1 MGEGEGR
8 RNAPK
13 PSQALK
19 SFNWSKIPAVSPSH
33 PHTLTPSHPL
43 PQVQIERTIWS
54 KVDDSSVHHVLDLKQ
69 FEETFSAYQRK
80 ERDSGS
86 LGTLRRRSVLDR
98 PKELSVIE
106 SKRAQNCSI
115 VLSTL
120 KMTNEEVGALA

>member
-1 MGEGEGR
+1 M
-8 RNAPK
+8 
-13 PSQALK
+13 
-19 SFNWSKIPAVSPSH
+19 
-33 PHTLTPSHPL
+33 
-43 PQVQIERTIWS
+43 
-54 KVDDSSVHHVLDLKQ
+54 HHVLDLKQ

-120 KMTNEEVGALA
+120 KMSNEEVGH